1 MKKKLL
7 LSASL
12 CFVFYLLIPFLAVQF
27 AGMNGMAVCLL
38 LFFAVDPLVC
48 AIVGVLAGT
57 ALRRLWWLP
66 LCAAAAMPFCFFVCV
81 QEFVPELF
89 LYSAGYLVIALLAMG
104 ITFLIE
110 RSRHDKR

>member
-38 LFFAVDPLVC
+38 LFFAADPLVC
-48 AIVGVLAGT
+48 AVVGVLAGT

-66 LCAAAAMPFCFFVCV
+66 LCAAAAMPLCFWLCV
-81 QEFVPELF
+81 WELIPELLIYSG
-89 LYSAGYLVIALLAMG
+89 LYLLIGCVAMG
-104 ITFLIE
+104 VTLFFKF
-110 RSRHDKR
+110 RKSKH